1 MNPLPSITT
10 TKVLNYFCGSPHLTK
25 WRALWS
31 RDTFMNTERL
41 LQGANLWLHIYKSS
55 HSSGKKPWKNETK
68 MNAYQYEQ
76 KRKQW
81 WRRENAHDPKH
92 NPPSVKHVRWL
103 FTANAILTC
112 TAYITVCSITYWLID
127 LYCNKIII
135 QWFIDLTVFL

>member
-1 MNPLPSITT
+1 MKSTMIKRRFHEYRAFTTRCKPLVT
-10 TKVLNYFCGSPHLTK
+10 HLQELAQFRK
-25 WRALWS
+25 
-31 RDTFMNTERL
+31 
-41 LQGANLWLHIYKSS
+41 
-55 HSSGKKPWKNETK
+55 KKPWKNETK

-112 TAYITVCSITYWLID
+112 TACITVCSITYWLID

-135 QWFIDLTVFL
+135 QWFIDLTVFLKTEVVLTKIFHFQ